1 VTQTN
6 AATAEESASA
16 SEELSAQAATL
27 RELVAELQKLVT
39 GSQSSHSSDGH
50 QILHSRPYKAPAHRT
65 AKNTT
70 FRPAQPAIGG
80 SRPALS
86 SSPKKKDPESE
97 IPLED
102 GFKDF

>member
-1 VTQTN
+1 TN

-27 RELVAELQKLVT
+27 RELVAGLQQLVT
-39 GSQSSHSSDGH
+39 GSSNQSSRGSGGH
-50 QILHSRPYKAPAHRT
+50 QVLHTRPYKAPAQRT

-86 SSPKKKDPESE
+86 SSKKKNPESE